1 MRDPLSKIQVLIF
14 IMVNLLALLIIS
26 WGYIYFRI
34 KKTDSN
40 EVLIAGKI
48 QQLKEIFAKHKKDNG
63 NTPIAIEEFKLQQE
77 CIANLQVINQQQQDA
92 MAKIEEIE
100 NNEGLDQETKAR
112 YIKAQLASLKA
123 QSDAYE
129 DTVSI
134 LRKQINQGN
143 NRLTFIEEKLLI
155 QKQELIKLR
164 LLRDK
169 SEMDDLNNNNLDN
182 NNNLNDNNF
191 NDNKPNTESENSK
204 TPVDNQE
211 NDNSI
216 LNEMS
221 VTITQQKEKI
231 ENQNS
236 ELEQLMQG
244 YLILEE
250 ESKNATTAD
259 SEIDN
264 GIDSDMASITNDIT
278 EIQLALE
285 RALTEKNFL
294 ETQFL
299 DLLDSSDNQVQLK
312 DELKRT
318 KTEYLM
324 LEEHFID
331 LAEKE

>member
-14 IMVNLLALLIIS
+14 IMINLLALLIIS
-26 WGYIYFRI
+26 WGYIYYRI
-34 KKTDSN
+34 KKTASN

-48 QQLKEIFAKHKKDNG
+48 QQLKEMFSKYKKDAG

-77 CIANLQVINQQQQDA
+77 CIANLQAINQQQQDA
-92 MAKIEEIE
+92 MAEIEVIE
-100 NNEGLDQETKAR
+100 NNDSLDHETKER

-123 QSDAYE
+123 QSNAYE

-134 LRKQINQGN
+134 LRKQIRQGN

-169 SEMDDLNNNNLDN
+169 SEMDNLNTNEFNASNTNSSNTHDSKLDSENLDSN
-182 NNNLNDNNF
+182 NQI
-191 NDNKPNTESENSK
+191 E
-204 TPVDNQE
+204 NQE
-211 NDNSI
+211 NSNSI

-221 VTITQQKEKI
+221 VTITQQKQKI

-250 ESKNATTAD
+250 ESKNATSAD
-259 SEIDN
+259 SDTDID
-264 GIDSDMASITNDIT
+264 MTSISNDIS
-278 EIQLALE
+278 EIEQALE

-299 DLLDSSDNQVQLK
+299 DLLDSNDNQVQLK

-318 KTEYLM
+318 KTEYMM

>member
-1 MRDPLSKIQVLIF
+1 MKMRDLLSKIQALLF
-14 IMVNLLALLIIS
+14 IMINLLVLLIIS

-34 KKTDSN
+34 QKTAAN

-48 QQLKEIFAKHKKDNG
+48 QQLKDMFAKHKKNDG

-77 CIANLQVINQQQQDA
+77 CIANLQLINQQQQDA
-92 MAKIEEIE
+92 MTEIEGIE
-100 NNEGLDQETKAR
+100 NNDSLDQETKAR

-134 LRKQINQGN
+134 LRKQIRQGN

-155 QKQELIKLR
+155 QKQELIELR
-164 LLRDK
+164 LMRDK
-169 SEMDDLNNNNLDN
+169 SEMDNLNNNLDN
-182 NNNLNDNNF
+182 NNSNNNNLNE
-191 NDNKPNTESENSK
+191 NKPSTKSEDS
-204 TPVDNQE
+204 TIPVE
-211 NDNSI
+211 TKKNDNSI

-250 ESKNATTAD
+250 ESKNTATAD
-259 SEIDN
+259 SEADID
-264 GIDSDMASITNDIT
+264 MTSISNDIS
-278 EIQLALE
+278 EIEQALE

-318 KTEYLM
+318 KTEYMM

-331 LAEKE
+331 LAEKK

>member
-14 IMVNLLALLIIS
+14 IMINLLALLIIS
-26 WGYIYFRI
+26 WGYIYYRI
-34 KKTDSN
+34 KKTASN

-48 QQLKEIFAKHKKDNG
+48 QQLKEMFSKYKKDAG

-77 CIANLQVINQQQQDA
+77 CIANLQAINQQQQDA
-92 MAKIEEIE
+92 MAEIEVIE
-100 NNEGLDQETKAR
+100 NNDSLDHETKER

-123 QSDAYE
+123 QSNAYE

-134 LRKQINQGN
+134 LRKQIRQGN

-169 SEMDDLNNNNLDN
+169 SEMD
-182 NNNLNDNNF
+182 NLNTNEFSASNTNSSNTHDSKLDTENPDSNNQV
-191 NDNKPNTESENSK
+191 ENQ
-204 TPVDNQE
+204 VENQE
-211 NDNSI
+211 NSNSI

-221 VTITQQKEKI
+221 VTITQQKQKI

-250 ESKNATTAD
+250 ESKNATSAD
-259 SEIDN
+259 SDTDID
-264 GIDSDMASITNDIT
+264 MTSISNDIS
-278 EIQLALE
+278 EIEQALE

-299 DLLDSSDNQVQLK
+299 DLLDSNDNQVQLK

-318 KTEYLM
+318 KTEYMM

>member
-14 IMVNLLALLIIS
+14 IMINLLALLIIS
-26 WGYIYFRI
+26 WGYIYYRI
-34 KKTDSN
+34 KKTASN

-48 QQLKEIFAKHKKDNG
+48 QQLKEMFSKYKKDAG

-77 CIANLQVINQQQQDA
+77 CIANLQAINQQQQDA
-92 MAKIEEIE
+92 MAEIEVIE
-100 NNEGLDQETKAR
+100 NNDSLDHETKER

-123 QSDAYE
+123 QSNAYE

-134 LRKQINQGN
+134 LRKQIRQGN

-169 SEMDDLNNNNLDN
+169 SEMDNLNTNEFSASNTNSSNTHDSKLDSENLDSN
-182 NNNLNDNNF
+182 NQI
-191 NDNKPNTESENSK
+191 E
-204 TPVDNQE
+204 NQE
-211 NDNSI
+211 NSNSI

-221 VTITQQKEKI
+221 VTITQQKQKI

-250 ESKNATTAD
+250 ESKNATSAD
-259 SEIDN
+259 SDTDID
-264 GIDSDMASITNDIT
+264 MTSISNDIS
-278 EIQLALE
+278 EIEQALE

-299 DLLDSSDNQVQLK
+299 DLLDSNDNQVQLK

-318 KTEYLM
+318 KTEYMM

>member
-1 MRDPLSKIQVLIF
+1 MI
-14 IMVNLLALLIIS
+14 NLLALLIIS
-26 WGYIYFRI
+26 WGYIYYRI
-34 KKTDSN
+34 KKTASN

-48 QQLKEIFAKHKKDNG
+48 QQLKEMFSKYKKDAG

-77 CIANLQVINQQQQDA
+77 CIANLQAINQQQQDA
-92 MAKIEEIE
+92 MAEIEVIE
-100 NNEGLDQETKAR
+100 NNDSLDHETKER

-123 QSDAYE
+123 QSNAYE

-134 LRKQINQGN
+134 LRKQIRQGN

-169 SEMDDLNNNNLDN
+169 SEMDNLNTNEFSASNTNSSNTHDSKLDSENLDSN
-182 NNNLNDNNF
+182 NQI
-191 NDNKPNTESENSK
+191 E
-204 TPVDNQE
+204 NQE
-211 NDNSI
+211 NSNSI

-221 VTITQQKEKI
+221 VTITQQKQKI

-250 ESKNATTAD
+250 ESKNATSAD
-259 SEIDN
+259 SDTDID
-264 GIDSDMASITNDIT
+264 MTSISNDIS
-278 EIQLALE
+278 EIEQALE

-299 DLLDSSDNQVQLK
+299 DLLDSNDNQVQLK

-318 KTEYLM
+318 KTEYMM

>member
-1 MRDPLSKIQVLIF
+1 MI
-14 IMVNLLALLIIS
+14 NLLALLIIS
-26 WGYIYFRI
+26 WGYIYYRI
-34 KKTDSN
+34 KKTASN

-48 QQLKEIFAKHKKDNG
+48 QQLKEMFSKYKKDAG

-77 CIANLQVINQQQQDA
+77 CIANLQAINQQQQDA
-92 MAKIEEIE
+92 MAEIEVIE
-100 NNEGLDQETKAR
+100 NNDSLDHETKER

-123 QSDAYE
+123 QSNAYE

-134 LRKQINQGN
+134 LRKQIRQGN

-169 SEMDDLNNNNLDN
+169 SEMD
-182 NNNLNDNNF
+182 NLNTNEFSASNTNSSNTHDSKLDTENPDSNNQV
-191 NDNKPNTESENSK
+191 ENQ
-204 TPVDNQE
+204 VENQE
-211 NDNSI
+211 NSNSI

-221 VTITQQKEKI
+221 VTITQQKQKI

-250 ESKNATTAD
+250 ESKNATSAD
-259 SEIDN
+259 SDTDID
-264 GIDSDMASITNDIT
+264 MTSISNDIS
-278 EIQLALE
+278 EIEQALE

-299 DLLDSSDNQVQLK
+299 DLLDSNDNQVQLK

-318 KTEYLM
+318 KTEYMM

>member
-1 MRDPLSKIQVLIF
+1 MKMRDLLSKIQALLF
-14 IMVNLLALLIIS
+14 IMINLLVLLIIS

-34 KKTDSN
+34 KKTTSN
-40 EVLIAGKI
+40 EVLISGKI
-48 QQLKEIFAKHKKDNG
+48 QQLKDMFAKHKKNDG

-77 CIANLQVINQQQQDA
+77 CIASLQLINQQQQDA
-92 MAKIEEIE
+92 MAEIEGIE
-100 NNEGLDQETKAR
+100 NNDSLDQETKGR

-134 LRKQINQGN
+134 LRNQIRQGN

-155 QKQELIKLR
+155 QKQELIELR
-164 LLRDK
+164 LMRDK
-169 SEMDDLNNNNLDN
+169 SEMDNLHNNLDKNNSN
-182 NNNLNDNNF
+182 NNNLNE
-191 NDNKPNTESENSK
+191 NKANTESEDST
-204 TPVDNQE
+204 TPVENQE
-211 NDNSI
+211 NDNST

-259 SEIDN
+259 NETDIDMTSITDDISEI
-264 GIDSDMASITNDIT
+264 
-278 EIQLALE
+278 ELALE

-318 KTEYLM
+318 KTEYMM

-331 LAEKE
+331 LAEKK

>member
-1 MRDPLSKIQVLIF
+1 MI
-14 IMVNLLALLIIS
+14 NLLVLLIIS

-34 KKTDSN
+34 KKTAAN

-48 QQLKEIFAKHKKDNG
+48 QQLKDMFAKHKKNDG
-63 NTPIAIEEFKLQQE
+63 NAPIAIEEFKLQQE
-77 CIANLQVINQQQQDA
+77 CIANLQLINQQQQDA
-92 MAKIEEIE
+92 MAEIEGIE
-100 NNEGLDQETKAR
+100 NNDSLDQETKER

-123 QSDAYE
+123 QSNAYE

-134 LRKQINQGN
+134 LRKQISQGN

-155 QKQELIKLR
+155 QKQELIELR
-164 LLRDK
+164 LMRDK
-169 SEMDDLNNNNLDN
+169 SEMDNLNNNLDN
-182 NNNLNDNNF
+182 NNSNNNNLNE
-191 NDNKPNTESENSK
+191 NKPSTKSEDS
-204 TPVDNQE
+204 TIPVETQK

-250 ESKNATTAD
+250 ESKNTATAD
-259 SEIDN
+259 SEADID
-264 GIDSDMASITNDIT
+264 MTSISNDIS
-278 EIQLALE
+278 EIEQALE

-318 KTEYLM
+318 KTEYMM

-331 LAEKE
+331 LAEKK